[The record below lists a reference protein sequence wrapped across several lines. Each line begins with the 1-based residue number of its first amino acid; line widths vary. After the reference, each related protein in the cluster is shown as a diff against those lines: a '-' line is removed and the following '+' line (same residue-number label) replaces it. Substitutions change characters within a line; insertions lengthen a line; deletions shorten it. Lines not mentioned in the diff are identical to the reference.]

1 MLISAPTIILFL
13 RAIYR
18 GNYYMMV
25 YSKAWTHAFCLVEQ
39 GTWRETDLERR
50 KDRFTLTTT
59 MCVFSWVWLFVTPWA
74 VARQAPLFMGFSRQ
88 EYRSGLPFPPPGIF
102 LIQGSNLCLLRL
114 LHCRYNL
121 DHCATHGFTPALGK
135 CLRGIQGRGR
145 AHSGQVVK
153 LSQDEKKGGTCRVE
167 C

>member
-39 GTWRETDLERR
+39 GTWRETDLDRR

-59 MCVFSWVWLFVTPWA
+59 MCVFSWVWLFVTSWT

-88 EYRSGLPFPPPGIF
+88 EHRSGLPFPPPGDLPDPGIESVS
-102 LIQGSNLCLLRL
+102 LTS
-114 LHCRYNL
+114 
-121 DHCATHGFTPALGK
+121 PALQVQSWP
-135 CLRGIQGRGR
+135 LRHPWVYSSPWQMSERHPGERSSAQW
-145 AHSGQVVK
+145 A
-153 LSQDEKKGGTCRVE
+153 GG
-167 C
+167 